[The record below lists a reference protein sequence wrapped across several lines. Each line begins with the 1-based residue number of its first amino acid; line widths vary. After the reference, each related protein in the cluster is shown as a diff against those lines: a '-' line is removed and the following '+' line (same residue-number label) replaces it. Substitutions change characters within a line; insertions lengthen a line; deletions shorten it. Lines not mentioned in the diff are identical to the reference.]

1 MDLPVRSGF
10 ISGIEAMRGIAVI
23 AVILYHFD
31 TNLIPSGFLGVD
43 LFFIISGFVITK
55 SLYKIKAECI
65 SEYLLY
71 FYNARLK
78 RIFPALVVFVF
89 FTFVLLALIEQ
100 FNIIELRTGGLSL
113 LGLSNLYMI
122 RVQDNYFDLDQGF
135 NVFNHTWSLG
145 VEEQFYLLLPIIFFL
160 LKSHQKKLIYI
171 SSILAVVSFFMYIVY
186 SENTVV
192 QYYSPVTRL
201 WQLMMGSIAFQLYKN
216 NDIIINPMWTKLFF
230 LLVILCFFFDKDYFN
245 ITAPILSVAA
255 VLLIWGVCSQEDS
268 VISNRYLVY
277 IGGISYSLYLY
288 HLPIIRLFN
297 FPEYWSIVQFA
308 LLFVLAILSVELVE
322 KPFRYGKLSKL
333 TKEKVVS
340 FSAIS
345 AIVFSLSLFVY
356 SNSNAAKDY
365 FDHFAVPSHDKI
377 KPAQWNNIGSTKS
390 ILYSRGERSLFFVGD
405 SHSESLTPTMV
416 MLHEKNNL
424 QINSIAVGG
433 LFTTSMDSKK
443 RAFSLRGNAIV
454 KNILKNGKK
463 GDVLVITNQ
472 LMTWFSNTY
481 NDKYEEHRLLHKG
494 DLLSQDEAL
503 IIFSKDLINLSR
515 LLDEKGMDI
524 ILFAPFPD
532 FPVDSIN
539 CYSPI
544 LDSMGASLDGIFNS
558 LLVKNFNKCRTT
570 RLEQDQRRFNILK
583 ALNDVSDGNLN
594 FHIID
599 PINLVSSD
607 GYTSAYKGT
616 VPLYHDDDHPNFNF
630 NRLIY
635 TQFIN
640 TLNSI

>member
-89 FTFVLLALIEQ
+89 FTFVLLALTEQ

-145 VEEQFYLLLPIIFFL
+145 VEEQFYLLLPIIFFF

-230 LLVILCFFFDKDYFN
+230 LLVILCFFIDKDYFN
-245 ITAPILSVAA
+245 ITAPILSVAS

-288 HLPIIRLFN
+288 HLLIIRLFN
-297 FPEYWSIVQFA
+297 FPEYWSIVQFV

-333 TKEKVVS
+333 TKEKVVI
-340 FSAIS
+340 FSSIS
-345 AIVFSLSLFVY
+345 AIVFSLSIFLY

-365 FDHFAVPSHDKI
+365 FDYFAVPSHDKI
-377 KPAQWNNIGSTKS
+377 EPAKWNNIGSTKS
-390 ILYSRGERSLFFVGD
+390 ILYSRGERSLFFIGD
-405 SHSESLTPTMV
+405 SHSDALTPMMI

-424 QINSIAVGG
+424 QINSIATGG
-433 LFTTSMDSKK
+433 LFTTSMDSNKHGALSFK
-443 RAFSLRGNAIV
+443 GNAIV

-472 LMTWFSNTY
+472 LMTWFSNTF
-481 NDKYEEHRLLHKG
+481 NDKYEDHRLLYNG

-515 LLDEKGMDI
+515 LLSEKEMDI
-524 ILFAPFPD
+524 IVFAPFPD
-532 FPVDSIN
+532 FPVHPIN

-544 LDSMGASLDGIFNS
+544 LDSLKVSLD
-558 LLVKNFNKCRTT
+558 FNKCRTT
-570 RLEQDQRRFNILK
+570 RLEQDQRRYNILK
-583 ALNDVSDGNLN
+583 ALNDISDGNLN

-616 VPLYHDDDHPNFNF
+616 VPLYYDDDHPNFDF
-630 NRLIY
+630 NIY
-635 TQFIN
+635 IYSQFIN

>member
-1 MDLPVRSGF
+1 MELPIKSGF

-31 TNLIPSGFLGVD
+31 ADIVPSGFLGVD

-55 SLYKIKAECI
+55 SLYKIKAESI

-89 FTFVLLALIEQ
+89 FTFILLALTSQ
-100 FNIIELRTGGLSL
+100 FNILELRTGGLSL
-113 LGLSNLYMI
+113 LGLSNLYLI
-122 RVQDNYFDLDQGF
+122 KIQDNYFDLDQGF

-145 VEEQFYLLLPIIFFL
+145 VEEQFYLLLPIVFFF

-171 SSILAVVSFFMYIVY
+171 SLILAVVSFTLYIVF
-186 SENTVV
+186 SENSVI
-192 QYYSPVTRL
+192 QYYSPITRL
-201 WQLMMGSIAFQLYKN
+201 WQLMMGSIAYQLYKN
-216 NDIIINPMWTKLFF
+216 NDIKINPLWTKLFF
-230 LLVILCFFFDKDYFN
+230 LLVLLCFFIDKDYIN
-245 ITAPILSVAA
+245 LIAPILSVAS

-297 FPEYWSIVQFA
+297 FPEYWSIVQFI

-333 TKEKVVS
+333 TKKKVVG
-340 FSAIS
+340 FSSIS
-345 AIVFSLSLFVY
+345 AIVFSFSIIGY
-356 SNSNAAKDY
+356 SYAANDYYDHFSTPNHDKLKAAK
-365 FDHFAVPSHDKI
+365 
-377 KPAQWNNIGSTKS
+377 WNNIGSTRS
-390 ILYSRGERSLFFVGD
+390 VLYSRGERSLFFVGD
-405 SHSESLTPTMV
+405 SHSDALTPTMI

-433 LFTTSMDSKK
+433 LFTTSMDSNKHGALSFK
-443 RAFSLRGNAIV
+443 GNAIV

-481 NDKYEEHRLLHKG
+481 NDKYEDHRLLHNG
-494 DLLSQDEAL
+494 DLLNRDEAL

-515 LLDEKGMDI
+515 LLDEKEMDI
-524 ILFAPFPD
+524 IVFAPFPD
-532 FPVDSIN
+532 FPVRSIN

-544 LDSMGASLDGIFNS
+544 LNSMEVSLD
-558 LLVKNFNKCRTT
+558 FNKCRTT

-616 VPLYHDDDHPNFNF
+616 VPLYYDDDHPNFNF
-630 NRLIY
+630 NQYIY
-635 TQFIN
+635 PLFIN